1 MFLKKVQVD
10 KKLQP
15 GIRVTVKRIDLQN
28 SHKLRGVVV
37 SPETPRIED
46 GIYWGYQVRNATSF
60 RKVIYG
66 KFSLISPLL
75 RPSSL
80 SLGVQSLN

>member
-1 MFLKKVQVD
+1 M
-10 KKLQP
+10 
-15 GIRVTVKRIDLQN
+15 
-28 SHKLRGVVV
+28 

-66 KFSLISPLL
+66 KLPSQRPTPLY
-75 RPSSL
+75 SSL
-80 SLGVQSLN
+80 NESSIPSFKETSFKETYDLKIAIPNTNKMSFDHLKGKLSRAK